1 MNYIKPHEEDWD
13 QDFDRKVGERIR
25 KARIKLNMSQEELAS
40 RINVSIQTIFNAET
54 GKKTLLSLNL
64 AKIAKVL
71 DVSIDYLC
79 FNQISDSDLQKQ
91 REKYSEITFDQYRFL
106 MDMEDIYIK
115 SITGVPYNS

>member
-25 KARIKLNMSQEELAS
+25 KARTKLNMSQEELAS

-64 AKIAKVL
+64 ARIAKVL

-79 FNQISDSDLQKQ
+79 FNQGSDSDLQKQ